1 MKDHPFKLRRMAA
14 MGIDVI
20 ETHYL
25 RSFCRHTHNEFGI
38 GLIVDGVQPIG
49 QGGVVQGCGNVAG
62 GDALIS

>member
-1 MKDHPFKLRRMAA
+1 